1 MVKHINGEQL
11 EELIAHTD
19 KVVFCDFWANWC
31 GPCRMLGPVFE
42 AASDKYADKAI
53 FVKID
58 VDDEASESA
67 ARKYQITSIPNVLV
81 FKNGAVAGNNLGF
94 MPQEAFEKFVENNL

>member
-19 KVVFCDFWANWC
+19 KMVFCDFWANWC

-42 AASDKYADKAI
+42 AVSNKYEEKAI

-58 VDDEASESA
+58 VDDEASEA
-67 ARKYQITSIPNVLV
+67 VARKYQISSIPIYFDDNIARLV
-81 FKNGAVAGNNLGF
+81 CTIDPLNFCLVK
-94 MPQEAFEKFVENNL
+94 P